1 MTHLNYETLLD
12 YLENRLSA
20 EEQNAVEAHL
30 AESCPQCNRRLT
42 RLRAVLDATEGDRTV
57 APPADALKRA
67 IETARSRKRTT
78 QPGPWTRIVAALS
91 FDNRLQLSAA
101 ATRGAARVRQMLFTA
116 EQMDIDLQIK
126 PVGADH
132 DLLGQVLGTG
142 RSGEELPAF
151 VRLQSSEGELLRA
164 TETDSLG
171 QFAFREVPSGIYDLV
186 FDFENQ
192 EVAVTGLDFEND

>member
-1 MTHLNYETLLD
+1 MTHLSYETLLD

-20 EEQNAVEAHL
+20 EKRNAVEAHL
-30 AESCPQCNRRLT
+30 AEPCPQCDRRLA
-42 RLRAVLDATEGDRTV
+42 RLRAVLDATAGDRTV
-57 APPADALKRA
+57 APPGDVLRRA
-67 IETARSRKRTT
+67 IDTARSGKKPS
-78 QPGPWTRIVAALS
+78 QPGHWTRIIAALS
-91 FDNRLQLSAA
+91 FDNRLQISAA
-101 ATRGAARVRQMLFTA
+101 ATRGAARVRQMLFTT

-126 PVGADH
+126 PAGADH

-151 VRLQSSEGELLRA
+151 VSLQSSEGDLLRA

-171 QFAFREVPSGIYDLV
+171 QFAFREVPSGVYDLV

-192 EVAVTGLDFEND
+192 EVAVTGLDFKND